1 MVLSEYMLYA
11 WTALF
16 FSITSRWCC
25 YAILDRSR
33 YLELIYFP
41 VKILR
46 KNLLPHPPDGL
57 LLVVLTLVFILYVH
71 LFALIYGIWS
81 VLRTCIRKLRI
92 NASIS
97 YSRIKFALKSSTQ
110 FSLYGT
116 LRKLKSRIFVSVP
129 IKDCV
134 FNSNADT
141 KESFLVGHIFTS
153 VAYTSDDIKDYDSI
167 TSYDSDTIQC
177 ILDNSANA
185 HILSILADF
194 VPGTLRHFLPSAE
207 CRVLT
212 IGGSNQFP
220 HSIGDIMVSWL
231 DSMGATATYILK
243 NTLLL

>member
-1 MVLSEYMLYA
+1 MVVSEYMLYA

-57 LLVVLTLVFILYVH
+57 LLVVLTLAFILYVH

-92 NASIS
+92 SARIS

-110 FSLYGT
+110 FYLYGT

-134 FNSNADT
+134 FNNNADT

-153 VAYTSDDIKDYDSI
+153 VAYTSDDIKDYDLSPPM
-167 TSYDSDTIQC
+167 TLMLFSVFLTIQQMHIFGLSWL
-177 ILDNSANA
+177 ILFLVLWEISCLVLNVGFLQLETL
-185 HILSILADF
+185 ITFLALL
-194 VPGTLRHFLPSAE
+194 GTLWFLGWTLW
-207 CRVLT
+207 VL
-212 IGGSNQFP
+212 Q
-220 HSIGDIMVSWL
+220 
-231 DSMGATATYILK
+231 
-243 NTLLL
+243 LLIS